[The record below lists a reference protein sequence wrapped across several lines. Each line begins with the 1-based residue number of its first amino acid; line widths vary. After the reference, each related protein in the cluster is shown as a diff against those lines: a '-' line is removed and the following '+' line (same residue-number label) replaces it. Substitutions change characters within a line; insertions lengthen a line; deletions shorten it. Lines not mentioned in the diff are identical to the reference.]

1 MAYKAKNYEIDMCT
15 GSLFGK
21 MLLFTIPL
29 IVSSL
34 LQLFFNTADMIVAG
48 KFAGPTALASIS
60 GTGSLTNLIV
70 NLFIGLS
77 VGANVCVAKYY
88 GQNSTKDVS
97 ETVHTAVVVSV
108 ISGIFLAAFG
118 FIMARP
124 LLKLMDT
131 PDTVIDGAVTYMRI
145 YFLGMPVIL
154 LYNFTSAILRAVGD
168 TKRPLYYLMIAGVIN
183 VFLNLFFVIVLGIGV
198 AGVAIATVA
207 SQAVSAGLVLHA
219 LFTYDGCLRLEWS
232 KLKIHPK
239 KLGQMVRVGLPAGIQ
254 GSFFSISNVLIQS
267 SINSFGDMAMTGNAA
282 AQNIEGYVYVGM
294 NSFHHT
300 TLSFTSQNYGGGKY
314 DRIKR
319 VVLNGL
325 MFATFAGLFLGT
337 LAYVFK
343 EPLLNLYIADDVGVP
358 VEEIIQYGIIRM
370 SVIMFTY
377 FTCGTMDVLV
387 GGLRGLGKSIPP
399 MFITLGFVCL
409 LRIVWI
415 YTVFAKIHTLPCL
428 YVSYPVSWTLAT
440 IVQGTY
446 FIVVYHNIMKQV
458 NHQDPDILVTMR

>member
-1 MAYKAKNYEIDMCT
+1 MERKAKNFEIDMCT

-21 MLLFTIPL
+21 MLLFTVPL
-29 IVSSL
+29 ILSSL

-60 GTGSLTNLIV
+60 GTSSLTNLIV

-88 GQNSTKDVS
+88 GQNNYRDVS

-108 ISGIFLAAFG
+108 IFGAVLAAFG
-118 FIMARP
+118 FFMARP
-124 LLKLMDT
+124 LLTLMDT
-131 PDTVIDGAVTYMRI
+131 PDTVIDGAVIYMRI
-145 YFLGMPVIL
+145 YFLGMPVIM

-168 TKRPLYYLMIAGVIN
+168 TKRPLFYLMIAGVIN
-183 VFLNLFFVIVLGIGV
+183 VLLNLFFVIVLGIGV

-219 LFTYDGCLRLEWS
+219 LFTYDGCLKLEPG
-232 KLKIHPK
+232 KLKVSGR
-239 KLGQMVRVGLPAGIQ
+239 KLGQMVKIGLPAGIQ

-267 SINSFGDMAMTGNAA
+267 SINSFGDLAMTGNAA

-294 NSFHHT
+294 NAFHHT
-300 TLSFTSQNYGGGKY
+300 TLSFTGQNYGGGKY
-314 DRIKR
+314 DRILK
-319 VVLNGL
+319 VVRNGL
-325 MFATFAGLFLGT
+325 LFASFTGLLLGGT
-337 LAYVFK
+337 AYLFR
-343 EPLLNLYIADDVGVP
+343 EPLLNLYIAATPDTP
-358 VEEIIQYGIIRM
+358 EIIRYGIVRM

-399 MFITLGFVCL
+399 MLITMTFVCL
-409 LRIVWI
+409 MRIVWI
-415 YTVFAKIHTLPCL
+415 YTVFGKIHTLQCL
-428 YVSYPVSWTLAT
+428 YTSYPVSWTLAT
-440 IVQGTY
+440 IVQGLY
-446 FIVVYHNIMKQV
+446 FILTYHLMMKRVKAQ
-458 NHQDPDILVTMR
+458 TA

>member
-1 MAYKAKNYEIDMCT
+1 MAHKAQNYEIDMCT

-21 MLLFTIPL
+21 MLLFTAPL
-29 IVSSL
+29 VLSSL

-88 GQNSTKDVS
+88 GQNNYKDVS
-97 ETVHTAVVVSV
+97 ETVHTAVVMSV
-108 ISGIFLAAFG
+108 IFGAILAVFG

-124 LLKLMDT
+124 LLTLMKT
-131 PDTVIDGAVTYMRI
+131 PDTVIDGAVVYMRI
-145 YFLGMPVIL
+145 YFLGMPVIM

-168 TKRPLYYLMIAGVIN
+168 TRRPLYYLMIAGVIN
-183 VFLNLFFVIVLGIGV
+183 VLLNLFFVIVLRIGV

-207 SQAVSAGLVLHA
+207 SQAISAGLVLHA
-219 LFTYDGCLRLEWS
+219 LFTYDGCLRLD
-232 KLKIHPK
+232 LKELRIHGR
-239 KLGQMVRVGLPAGIQ
+239 KLGQMVRIGLPAGIQ

-294 NSFHHT
+294 NAFHHT

-314 DRIKR
+314 DRILK
-319 VVLNGL
+319 VVRNGL
-325 MFATFAGLFLGT
+325 LFVMTTGLGLGL
-337 LAYVFK
+337 LAYTLR
-343 EPLLNLYIADDVGVP
+343 EPLLNLYISDEPGTPTA
-358 VEEIIQYGIIRM
+358 EIIGYGIKRM
-370 SVIMFTY
+370 TVIMFTY

-399 MFITLGFVCL
+399 MLITLGFVCL
-409 LRIVWI
+409 MRIVWI
-415 YTVFAKIHTLPCL
+415 YTVFARIHTLECL
-428 YVSYPVSWTLAT
+428 YISYPVSWTLAT
-440 IVQGTY
+440 LVQGGYFLITY
-446 FIVVYHNIMKQV
+446 FKLMKRVKAQ
-458 NHQDPDILVTMR
+458 